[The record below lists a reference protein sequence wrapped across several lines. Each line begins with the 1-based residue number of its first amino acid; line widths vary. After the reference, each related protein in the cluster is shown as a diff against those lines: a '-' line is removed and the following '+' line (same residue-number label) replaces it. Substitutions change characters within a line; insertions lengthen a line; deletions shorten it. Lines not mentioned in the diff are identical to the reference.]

1 MDERHTQPLY
11 LQYTL
16 ISTIA
21 GQKRHRWGL
30 GFPGLGSEETPK
42 ERKKVKEDECGALD
56 VRK

>member
-30 GFPGLGSEETPK
+30 GFAGLGSEE
-42 ERKKVKEDECGALD
+42 EREGGEEEGMRKKWPW
-56 VRK
+56 VR

>member
-1 MDERHTQPLY
+1 LVNKDAE
-11 LQYTL
+11 
-16 ISTIA
+16 SVA